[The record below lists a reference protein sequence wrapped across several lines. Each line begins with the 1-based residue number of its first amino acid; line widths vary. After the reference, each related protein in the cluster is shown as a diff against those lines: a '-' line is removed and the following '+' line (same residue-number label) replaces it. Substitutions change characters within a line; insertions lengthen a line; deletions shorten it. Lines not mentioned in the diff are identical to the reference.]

1 MEMEIRLVIPGAV
14 EADGLHCQL
23 HSQVEELVGPV
34 DGSRPDCC
42 GGSQKEEQR
51 HHHGPLVP

>member
-14 EADGLHCQL
+14 EADGLQCQL

-34 DGSRPDCC
+34 DGSRPD
-42 GGSQKEEQR
+42 
-51 HHHGPLVP
+51 